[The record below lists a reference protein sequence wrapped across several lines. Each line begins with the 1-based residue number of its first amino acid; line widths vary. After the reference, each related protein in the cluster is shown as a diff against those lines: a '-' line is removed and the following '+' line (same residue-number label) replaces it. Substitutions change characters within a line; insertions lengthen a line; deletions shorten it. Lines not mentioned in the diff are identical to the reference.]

1 MKLLKAEQGL
11 EEWQTAIGR
20 LGAAEGRDFLTHAP
34 SRNTS
39 DASAFNSAARCCR
52 ARAEKTKM
60 TELERYLVRMG
71 SKGWMV
77 WDRQARAPARL
88 GRDGRPAIDL
98 TDEQA
103 REIKDELT
111 KKSHSER

>member
-1 MKLLKAEQGL
+1 LIGARGRPRLPDARSLAEYFGRFGVQLSSTMLPVRALKKA
-11 EEWQTAIGR
+11 
-20 LGAAEGRDFLTHAP
+20 
-34 SRNTS
+34 
-39 DASAFNSAARCCR
+39 
-52 ARAEKTKM
+52 KM